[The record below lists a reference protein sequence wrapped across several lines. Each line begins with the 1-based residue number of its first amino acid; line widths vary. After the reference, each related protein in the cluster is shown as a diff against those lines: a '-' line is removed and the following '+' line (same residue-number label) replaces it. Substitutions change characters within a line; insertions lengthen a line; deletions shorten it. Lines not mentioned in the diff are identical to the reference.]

1 VNLKNDYGRVIVEQ
15 TKSTKYEAF
24 IGILIFL
31 IISEK
36 EIYSKIQKKRGMKQ
50 ERKI

>member
-1 VNLKNDYGRVIVEQ
+1 LEQDKN
-15 TKSTKYEAF
+15 TKYKVL

-36 EIYSKIQKKRGMKQ
+36 EIYSKIQKKREKKQ
-50 ERKI
+50 ERKIWDTKN

>member
-1 VNLKNDYGRVIVEQ
+1 V
-15 TKSTKYEAF
+15 F

-36 EIYSKIQKKRGMKQ
+36 EIYSIIQKKEGKEAGKEDIGKEKLKKRNT
-50 ERKI
+50 RKKW